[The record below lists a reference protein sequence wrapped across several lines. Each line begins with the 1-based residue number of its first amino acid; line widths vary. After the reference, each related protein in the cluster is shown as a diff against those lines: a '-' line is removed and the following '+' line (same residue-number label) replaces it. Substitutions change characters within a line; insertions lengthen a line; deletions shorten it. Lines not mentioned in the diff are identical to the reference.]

1 VPLRNPRILEK
12 STLSKGGQDLS
23 SVTNCAPRHPAHC
36 CALTAKAFAVQVLW
50 WDGLG
55 KLTQS
60 LGPSEAGELLTV
72 LQDKGVCCR
81 TDVYEVQLAAA
92 AEAAGI
98 A

>member
-1 VPLRNPRILEK
+1 MRVQSVPPGISQPLRPD
-12 STLSKGGQDLS
+12 SAT
-23 SVTNCAPRHPAHC
+23 
-36 CALTAKAFAVQVLW
+36 FAVQVLW

-72 LQDKGVCCR
+72 LQDKGICCR

-98 A
+98 S

>member
-1 VPLRNPRILEK
+1 MSSACKVQVQASMVVHVLR
-12 STLSKGGQDLS
+12 SDSGTSGS
-23 SVTNCAPRHPAHC
+23 
-36 CALTAKAFAVQVLW
+36 QVLW

-55 KLTQS
+55 KLTES

>member
-1 VPLRNPRILEK
+1 MRL
-12 STLSKGGQDLS
+12 QAS
-23 SVTNCAPRHPAHC
+23 SRC
-36 CALTAKAFAVQVLW
+36 CAITTKCVAAQVLW

-60 LGPSEAGELLTV
+60 LGPGEAGELLTV

>member
-1 VPLRNPRILEK
+1 MQSAAPGILQLLRPDTE
-12 STLSKGGQDLS
+12 T
-23 SVTNCAPRHPAHC
+23 
-36 CALTAKAFAVQVLW
+36 FAVQVLW

>member
-1 VPLRNPRILEK
+1 M
-12 STLSKGGQDLS
+12 
-23 SVTNCAPRHPAHC
+23 
-36 CALTAKAFAVQVLW
+36 LW

-55 KLTQS
+55 KLTES
-60 LGPSEAGELLTV
+60 LGAGEAGELLTV
-72 LQDKGVCCR
+72 LQDKGVRCR